1 MSNNFFIPLNEPS
14 KNIIHSI
21 WQTNRSTQFQ
31 KEFILPKGVIEIIFN
46 FSKYSKSEAQI
57 NNRVY
62 LLADCF
68 INGYNTFPI
77 QLHHLEDQIIFGVRL
92 QPIAVKNLFGIPPGE
107 FANLPLDLCLIDSSV
122 HSLWHQLRERNA
134 FEERISIVSRWAED
148 RWLPASPQE
157 QMLNW
162 FLNERDQKI
171 PDVTGL
177 AKMLCYSPRN
187 LSRKLHALTGMNT
200 EEVLLYKKFLRSI
213 NLIHYT
219 SMSLTQ
225 IAYSSQFADQSH
237 FIKTF
242 RSLAAI
248 TPGEYKNQKSV
259 LPGHIFENVR

>member
-1 MSNNFFIPLNEPS
+1 MNNNFFIPVIEPS

-21 WQTNRSTQFQ
+21 WQTNRSTLFQ

-46 FSKYSKSEAQI
+46 LSKYSKSEAQI

-107 FANLPLDLCLIDSSV
+107 FANLPLDLCLIDSSI

-200 EEVLLYKKFLRSI
+200 EEVLFYKKFLRSI